1 MMYTRLQK
9 YLVSTM
15 MFRLFLLFTIV
26 PAIELFLLFRVSEY
40 IGSVETVVL
49 IILTGILG
57 SHMARQEG
65 GAVLKKLL
73 TEVQSGRSP
82 AKEIVEGVMI
92 LAGGLLLV
100 TPGVV
105 TDLVGFSFIIPFTRK
120 FLVTPILEFALR
132 KMSVDA
138 NGSVHK
144 NMFDGFVD
152 IGPISTPSQN
162 NQSKQAN
169 ETHTKEKQATNT
181 QEDISI
187 IVDKNTRPQTNK
199 TNKNTGPSKFKNKT
213 KWSHPI
219 ADE

>member
-1 MMYTRLQK
+1 
-9 YLVSTM
+9 M

-26 PAIELFLLFRVSEY
+26 PAIELFLLFRVSDY
-40 IGSVETVVL
+40 LGSAETVIL

-65 GAVLKKLL
+65 GTVLKKLL
-73 TEVQSGRSP
+73 TEIQAGRSP

-100 TPGVV
+100 TPGVI
-105 TDLVGFSFIIPFTRK
+105 TDLVGFSLIIPFTRK

-132 KMSVDA
+132 KMSGGT
-138 NGSVHK
+138 NGSFHK
-144 NMFDGFVD
+144 NMSDGFVD
-152 IGPISTPSQN
+152 IGPIKTPSQN
-162 NQSKQAN
+162 NQSKPSN
-169 ETHTKEKQATNT
+169 ETQTTEKQPTNT
-181 QEDISI
+181 HEDISI
-187 IVDKNTRPQTNK
+187 IVDKNTRSQTNK
-199 TNKNTGPSKFKNKT
+199 TNTNTGPSKFTNKT